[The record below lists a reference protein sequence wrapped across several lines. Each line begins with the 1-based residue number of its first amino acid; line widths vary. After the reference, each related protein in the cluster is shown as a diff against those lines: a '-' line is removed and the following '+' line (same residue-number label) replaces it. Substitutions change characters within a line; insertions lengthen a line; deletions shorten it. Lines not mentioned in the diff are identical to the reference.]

1 MKPVPQT
8 KMIFMDKEG
17 EKEFSTAEAFE
28 GEHAAQAEIDAQ
40 KKKE

>member
-8 KMIFMDKEG
+8 NMIFMDKKD

-28 GEHAAQAEIDAQ
+28 GEHDADAAIAE
-40 KKKE
+40 